1 MIYIVSISSHNID
14 YVMNADFFSCNMN
27 IKIFLKKIKK
37 MIGRV
42 SSFHLSS
49 LIVSVMQER
58 EETHVT
64 TR

>member
-1 MIYIVSISSHNID
+1 MQYEHQNIVE
-14 YVMNADFFSCNMN
+14 
-27 IKIFLKKIKK
+27 KIKK